1 MKQTTIL
8 FDSEEVINKDTKNT
22 LKTIFQDLE
31 DRGYNPIKQIT
42 GYLISGDP
50 GFISSYKECRNKII
64 KLDRNSIIELM
75 LKEYLDL

>member
-8 FDSEEVINKDTKNT
+8 FDSEEVVNADTKNT
-22 LKTIFQDLE
+22 LKCICEDLS

-50 GFISSYKECRNKII
+50 GFISSYKECRNKIT

-75 LKEYLDL
+75 LKEYLDI